1 MNGHA
6 GYKPVGGRGGSGGA
20 YCERTIRRWHK
31 AGYVRRKPLRR
42 GLQTFWLY
50 SVSDAKRVA
59 SGQGALIKSR
69 RET

>member
-6 GYKPVGGRGGSGGA
+6 GYKPVGDVAEAVG